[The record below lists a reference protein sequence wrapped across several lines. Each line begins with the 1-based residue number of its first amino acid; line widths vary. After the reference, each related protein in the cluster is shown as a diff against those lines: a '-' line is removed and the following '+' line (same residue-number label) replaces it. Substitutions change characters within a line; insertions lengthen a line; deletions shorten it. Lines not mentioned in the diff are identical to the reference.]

1 MIIDTLGSDPIIYI
15 PVAQADPRFIA
26 VVHVWTTLATIIPT
40 LRIARTDPATTL
52 RDE

>member
-1 MIIDTLGSDPIIYI
+1 MQGVLYGVSVYDARSMSGVVVVLTL
-15 PVAQADPRFIA
+15 VTMF
-26 VVHVWTTLATIIPT
+26 ATIIPT

>member
-1 MIIDTLGSDPIIYI
+1 MLYGVSVYDAPSIVGVVVILTLVI
-15 PVAQADPRFIA
+15 VFA
-26 VVHVWTTLATIIPT
+26 TTIPT

>member
-1 MIIDTLGSDPIIYI
+1 LRVMRSVLYGVSVYDARSMSGVVVVLTL
-15 PVAQADPRFIA
+15 VTMF
-26 VVHVWTTLATIIPT
+26 ATIIPT